1 MPNPIVVSQTNYTQV
16 PAGTCAARLQ
26 EITDLGMQDKGFGA
40 KHYLSLRFVTSHADP
55 QTGDPLT
62 IERLCTS
69 SLNSQSALRPIVE
82 ALLNGAPIPQRLDL
96 NDLLGLP
103 CQLVVTLKAG
113 KDGRQWA
120 RISAVLPPVA
130 QTSAPAAPQPAAP
143 RYAPPAAPQPA
154 MAARAPF

>member
-55 QTGDPLT
+55 QTGDALE

-69 SLNSQSALRPIVE
+69 SLSSKSALRPIVE
-82 ALLNGAPIPQRLDL
+82 ALLNGASIPPKLDL
-96 NDLLGLP
+96 NVLLGLP
-103 CQLVVTLKAG
+103 CQLVVGQKAG
-113 KDGRQWA
+113 KDGRMWS
-120 RISAVLPPVA
+120 RIQNVLPPAA
-130 QTSAPAAPQPAAP
+130 QASAPAPQPAAP
-143 RYAPPAAPQPA
+143 RYAPPPA
-154 MAARAPF
+154 MVARAPF